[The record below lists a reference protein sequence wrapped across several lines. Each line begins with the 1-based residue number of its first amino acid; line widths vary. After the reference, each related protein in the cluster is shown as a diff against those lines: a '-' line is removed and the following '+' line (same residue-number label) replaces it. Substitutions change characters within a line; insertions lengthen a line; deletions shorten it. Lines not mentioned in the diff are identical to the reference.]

1 MSAVHMIIHVRDGAA
16 EPLFPG
22 DAVILDYAGDSE
34 FCDMVDYRGNR
45 DLADWRG
52 YGSDE
57 EKHPPIPDD
66 AGLWV
71 LEGTYTETSETD
83 YTAAVEGAWRRPTA
97 AELRR
102 LVDGI
107 PVWGEEEP

>member
-22 DAVILDYAGDSE
+22 DAVIL
-34 FCDMVDYRGNR
+34 DYRGNR